1 MKRTAI
7 VLAVVAVL
15 GSASAYDDNLAWV
28 YDTSGRPADAVSV
41 QAADMSGGVDARAN
55 VAVALEA
62 SPSGATLESRGW
74 TSWIGEI
81 LKLERLGAM
90 LRFW

>member
-7 VLAVVAVL
+7 AFAVVAFF
-15 GSASAYDDNLAWV
+15 GSASAYDDGLAWV
-28 YDTSGRPADAVSV
+28 YDTSSRPADAVSV
-41 QAADMSGGVDARAN
+41 QSADLSGGVDARAS
-55 VAVALEA
+55 VAVALDA
-62 SPSGATLESRGW
+62 VPSGAPLETRRW

-81 LKLERLGAM
+81 LSLERLGAM